1 MNTIPFI
8 INRSG
13 DYQDELGWSAIWL
26 YQATGESK
34 YLVDAEANR
43 ASGSAWGDSWDDKTA
58 STNVCKIMQVANLR
72 CLIWQ
77 SKIEGKDKE
86 SHTSCINM

>member
-1 MNTIPFI
+1 MLNFFPRIYIIRKGCANVLIVNIIPFI

-34 YLVDAEANR
+34 YLTDAEANR

-58 STNVCKIMQVANLR
+58 STNVCIIMQVTNPR
-72 CLIWQ
+72 
-77 SKIEGKDKE
+77 
-86 SHTSCINM
+86 